1 MASYKPKPKSKVGTP
16 QPNTLRH
23 MKHYYTKL
31 HTEGFKEGNGFKG
44 FDSVCAHFD
53 TDAKIGS
60 IAFLMAQT
68 DAVKLIGGQQVSH
81 GWTGYTIGNTFMQTG
96 WHPVSVMSP
105 AYEYR
110 TETTSSDPVYKE
122 VISK

>member
-1 MASYKPKPKSKVGTP
+1 MSHLLCYTYSMTIK
-16 QPNTLRH
+16 ND
-23 MKHYYTKL
+23 MKNYYTEL
-31 HTEGFKEGNGFKG
+31 HANGFKHTNKFSG
-44 FDSVCAHFD
+44 FDSACAHFN

-96 WHPVSVMSP
+96 WEPVSVMSP

-110 TETTSSDPVYKE
+110 TEASSNDPVYKE